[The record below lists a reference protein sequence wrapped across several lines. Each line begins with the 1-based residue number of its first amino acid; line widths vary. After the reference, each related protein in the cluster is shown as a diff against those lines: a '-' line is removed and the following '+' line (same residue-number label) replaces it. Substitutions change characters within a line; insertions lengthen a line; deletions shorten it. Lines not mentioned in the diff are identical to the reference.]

1 MNIVEIH
8 TESGSQYTITEYG
21 DLTTLHVVRTE
32 GHPLGEY
39 SFHTLTDWTLQVMA
53 GRLVGFFRLEPVNG
67 QPDSLRTSVITTVR
81 QQNVKG
87 AFV

>member
-8 TESGSQYTITEYG
+8 TQSGSQYTITEYG

-39 SFHTLTDWTLQVMA
+39 SFHTVTSWSLQVTQ
-53 GRLVGFFRLEPVNG
+53 GHLVGLFHLTPVG
-67 QPDSLRTSVITTVR
+67 QEPDSLRTSVITNVR
-81 QQNVKG
+81 QQIVKG